1 MRIDLFRMERTQCLY
16 ENEVEFNLS
25 ESGVLPMT
33 VGEILGPETD
43 TRALHDLRLKYPASR
58 GSETLRDRIAGFYG
72 DATRD
77 NVMVTNGGSEANYVV
92 FWGLLDQGDRAA
104 VMIPNYLQAW
114 GLARAYGGRADPFR
128 LIERRTNGRRRWALD
143 VQGLDRAVTRR
154 TKIILVT
161 NPNNPTGAVLDEDE
175 MEAVVRAARRVGAW
189 IVSDEVYRGA
199 EVEGEI
205 SPTFWGRYD
214 KVLVTAGLSKAFGL
228 PGLRT
233 GWILGPARTLAH
245 LCRYHDY
252 LTLTPTFLS
261 DRLAE
266 IVMEPRRREAILA
279 RTRGLIRKNIPV
291 LERWIGAHGDTL
303 TYIRPVAGAIALVGY
318 RLPIGS
324 EALFTKLRREQSVL
338 ITPGS
343 HFGIGRYLR
352 IGYGY
357 DADHLGRGLERID
370 ATLADLERGRD
381 RLSVPLKGIPP
392 MRVAVKRIAAKRAGV
407 KRGPATRRGPRA
419 TAGR

>member
-33 VGEILGPETD
+33 AGELAGGETEW
-43 TRALHDLRLKYPASR
+43 RALQDLRMKYPASR
-58 GSETLRDRIAGFYG
+58 GSEMLRDRIARFYG

-92 FWGLLDQGDRAA
+92 FWGLLEKGDRAA
-104 VMIPNYLQAW
+104 VMIPNYLQSW
-114 GLARAYGGRADPFR
+114 GLARAYGGHADPFR
-128 LIERRTNGRRRWALD
+128 LVERTENGRRRWALD
-143 VQGLDRAVTRR
+143 IEGLEKAVTRK

-175 MEAVVRAARRVGAW
+175 MNAVVRAARRAGAW

-199 EVEGEI
+199 EVDGGT

-233 GWILGPARTLAH
+233 GWIVGPSKTLEH

-252 LTLTPTFLS
+252 LTLTPTCLS

-266 IVMEPRRREAILA
+266 IAMEPGRREAILA
-279 RTRGLIRKNIPV
+279 RTRGLIRKNLPV
-291 LERWIGAHGDTL
+291 LERWIGAHADTL
-303 TYIRPVAGAIALVGY
+303 TCIRPVAGAIAFLGY

-324 EALFTKLRREQSVL
+324 EALFTRLRLEQSVL

-343 HFGIGRYLR
+343 HFGVGRYIR

-357 DADHLGRGLERID
+357 DADLLGLGLERIG
-370 ATLADLERGRD
+370 AMLAELEKGRE
-381 RLSVPLKGIPP
+381 RRAP
-392 MRVAVKRIAAKRAGV
+392 AAKRAGSG
-407 KRGPATRRGPRA
+407 KGPAKRRPAARRGMRA
-419 TAGR
+419 AAGR